1 MVSEELKN
9 KIFGGIFGLIV
20 GDALGV
26 PVEFVPR
33 EKLKA
38 NPVSDMIGYGT
49 YNMPPGT
56 WSDDS
61 SLTLC
66 LVDSLCSGFNLRD
79 IAEKFIKWYK
89 DGYWT
94 PFGYAFDIGRTTK
107 IAINNLI
114 NGIEPIKAG
123 PNDGR
128 SNGNGS
134 LMRILPLAFYVKN
147 FDLDKQFEII
157 HKVSAIT
164 HGHIRSQIACGI
176 YVQFIIQLLENKEPV
191 KAYEK
196 TKEIILDFYSEGP
209 FKNELSYYDRILQSD
224 ISKFDEN
231 EISSTGYVV
240 SSLEASLWCFFNSK
254 SYKECVLKAVNLGN
268 DTDTIAAIAG
278 GIAGVYYGFENIPE
292 KWLKILPKYEE
303 IFKLIEKFEKVL
315 LD

>member
-1 MVSEELKN
+1 MISEEFRN

-33 EKLKA
+33 GKLKD
-38 NPVSDMIGYGT
+38 NPVTDMIGYGT

-61 SLTLC
+61 SLTLS
-66 LVDSLCSGFNLRD
+66 LVDSLYCGFNLQD
-79 IAEKFIKWYK
+79 IAEKFIRWYK

-114 NGIEPIKAG
+114 NGIEPIKTG

-134 LMRILPLAFYVKN
+134 LMRILPLAFYVK
-147 FDLDKQFEII
+147 DLDIDKQFEII
-157 HKVSAIT
+157 HKVSVIT

-176 YVQFIIQLLENKEPV
+176 YVQFIIQLLENKEPIE
-191 KAYEK
+191 AYEI
-196 TKEIILDFYSEGP
+196 TKEIILDFYSNEP
-209 FKNELSYYDRILQSD
+209 FKGELKHYDRILKSD
-224 ISKFDEN
+224 ISKLDED
-231 EISSTGYVV
+231 EISSSGYVV